1 MTQIPDHPLRYQL
14 ANELHARPYPLITA
28 PCNAVYLAIKNPVD
42 AANRDREIDRAHLL
56 TLLDRYGAQHPHPE
70 ATHYFGDLG
79 RFKLKWE
86 LHTEFVTYT
95 VFSDGKSE
103 RPFDPADFEVFPAD
117 WLADAPGVRITSA
130 LIRIQDM
137 PDSLDDVEQCLKDG
151 FVAESIA
158 VSYTLDKSAI
168 IAGDFRIDQAGHL
181 RFSVFIEKGTGER
194 RIGRTIQRLTEV
206 ETYKTMSMIGLPKA
220 RELSKR
226 LAQIDTHV
234 SELVNNMNGAVHN
247 HDTELNE
254 LFDISSELE
263 ALTASTSF
271 RFGATKAYAAI
282 VNQRVGA
289 LREERFGG
297 RQTFSEFMMRR
308 YDPAMLT
315 ISSVQERLE
324 SLATRV
330 MRAADLLRTR
340 VEVERS
346 AQNQNLLKSMDERA
360 DAQLRLQK
368 TVEGLSVV
376 AISYYAIN
384 LVSYA
389 GYPIAKAMGVG
400 KPMLSAIAT
409 PFVIL
414 GVWWVVR
421 RIRKSH

>member
-28 PCNAVYLAIKNPVD
+28 PCNAVYLAIKKPVG

-56 TLLDRYGAQHPHPE
+56 TLLDRYGAQHPRPE

-234 SELVNNMNGAVHN
+234 SELVNNMSGAVHN
-247 HDTELNE
+247 HDTERNE
-254 LFDISSELE
+254 LLDISSELE

-282 VNQRVGA
+282 VNQRVRA

-324 SLATRV
+324 TLATRV

-346 AQNQNLLKSMDERA
+346 EQNQNLLKSMDNRA